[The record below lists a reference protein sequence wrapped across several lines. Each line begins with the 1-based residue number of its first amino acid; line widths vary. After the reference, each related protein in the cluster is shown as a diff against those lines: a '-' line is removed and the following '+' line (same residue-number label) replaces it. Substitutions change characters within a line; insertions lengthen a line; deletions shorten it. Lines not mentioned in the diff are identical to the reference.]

1 MKYSKK
7 ILLMLSIVLFT
18 ACQKNEPQRYFSSST
33 EIDVVKS
40 LLTDYQ
46 DSNWDGWIAHYADT
60 AKIYQNVLE
69 SKSPKETMESL
80 KDILANVSSYK
91 FDDKDLWYE
100 MIIDKDGETWVN
112 FWGNWRGTVA
122 ANGQELVIPVHLT
135 LQFVEGKIVE
145 EHGYYNLSENTTVL
159 NKIATA
165 AKQTEKEVTE

>member
-46 DSNWDGWIAHYADT
+46 DSNWDGWVAHYADT
-60 AKIYQNVLE
+60 AKIYQNVLK

-145 EHGYYNLSENTTVL
+145 EHGYYNLSEITTVL

-165 AKQTEKEVTE
+165 AKPAEKEVTE